1 MLDTGKDYLSDWFND
16 WRQGWLMAITLIV
29 GFFVGHTRAIILLF
43 PVAVIPSLLGY
54 RLMSEESW
62 VYLIALIGIPN
73 GLGFALSKIKETL

>member
-1 MLDTGKDYLSDWFND
+1 MAFT
-16 WRQGWLMAITLIV
+16 LMV

-54 RLMSEESW
+54 RLMSEELW

-73 GLGFALSKIKETL
+73 GLGFALKKIER